1 MKKFILVLFAIILTQ
16 LTGCIIFNNVSYEVS
31 MNDDGTGS
39 VLVTIEDINSDATTK
54 EDLDTDV
61 KNVLDYGYKSA
72 DFIDDMNKEGKKVT
86 MRNLVVENGKLNAI
100 ARYDFDDI
108 SKVEGMQ
115 YDDPYYYLTI
125 PPDDSIL
132 SANGQITRTKE
143 YQRIIWDKSMKN
155 LKFRMYSD
163 DTNKK
168 GLTSLAPYF
177 MKEK

>member
-1 MKKFILVLFAIILTQ
+1 MKKLLLVFLVIILTQ
-16 LTGCIIFNNVSYEVS
+16 FTGCIIFNNVSYEVS

-54 EDLDTDV
+54 EDLDADV
-61 KNVLDYGYKSA
+61 KNVLDYGYKST
-72 DFIDDMNKEGKKVT
+72 DFIDDMNKDGKKIT

-100 ARYDFDDI
+100 GRYDFDDI

-115 YDDPYYYLTI
+115 YDDPYFYLTI
-125 PPDDSIL
+125 PPDDSIM
-132 SANGQITRTKE
+132 STNGQITRTKE
-143 YQRIIWDKSMKN
+143 YQRIIWDKSMKT

-177 MKEK
+177 LKEK